1 MNTRRI
7 CFALAVVS
15 LVGVTF
21 LAPSNVSAQST
32 TDPAKPKTATH
43 VKPSY
48 KPGGTN
54 SGYKTASS
62 AQTAK
67 AARIRA
73 NAQVRRNYNA
83 VMSNYGTAVAGG
95 NYMPG
100 YGVMGSQGT
109 SVFGGSYMPGYG
121 VSGVQST
128 AVHGGTYMPGYGVS
142 GTGSQ
147 KVHGGTFTPGFGVR

>member
-1 MNTRRI
+1 MNTRR
-7 CFALAVVS
+7 FALAVVS
-15 LVGVTF
+15 LVGVSF
-21 LAPSNVSAQST
+21 LAPSNAGAQST
-32 TDPAKPKTATH
+32 TNSTKPKTTDH

-54 SGYKTASS
+54 SGYKTTSS
-62 AQTAK
+62 AQAAK
-67 AARIRA
+67 AARARS
-73 NAQVRRNYNA
+73 NAQVKRNYNA
-83 VMSNYGTAVAGG
+83 VMSNFGTAVAGG

-109 SVFGGSYMPGYG
+109 PVFGGSYMPGYG
-121 VSGVQST
+121 VTGVQPT

-147 KVHGGTFTPGFGVR
+147 KVHGGTYTPGFGVR